1 MKINKFLLFILLF
14 VSTSS
19 FASWKF
25 IAEDGGSKV
34 YIETST
40 LKKSGSIVDVAWLSD
55 MEPHTFGGRRGRPIV
70 TITSIR
76 FDSQFDCTNRKY
88 RIVNRSSFSDH
99 LAVGYV
105 DGEFVNGSWQ
115 ELKNMSLW
123 IIVMNTVCK

>member
-55 MEPHTFGGRRGRPIV
+55 MEPHTSGGRRGRPIV